1 VIKIFDLIEKAKTEG
16 YNEANAE
23 AKACQD
29 IILSLIAKSH
39 FNGNI
44 TVKGGVVMRS
54 ISGNARRATQ
64 DIDLDF
70 IRYPLND
77 NAIISFIER
86 LNSVGEV
93 SIKIIGSIEEL
104 KQQDYHGKRINIE
117 IVDDEN
123 ITLKT
128 KIDLGVHKK
137 LDIVQEEYC
146 FDLSMDDD
154 RVCLL
159 INSKEQMLTEK
170 LRSILKF
177 GPFSTRYKDV
187 FDICYLSEL
196 IDPQRLKICFQYYI
210 YNDEGMRENNL
221 DDVIKRV
228 EKTFS
233 DKNYMK
239 NLKGSKKNWLD
250 KNFSEVINS
259 ITDFLRKLNNSI

>member
-1 VIKIFDLIEKAKTEG
+1 MIKIFDLIEKAKTEG

-54 ISGNARRATQ
+54 ISGNSRRATQ

-77 NAIISFIER
+77 NAIISFVER

-93 SIKIIGSIEEL
+93 SIKIIGHIEEL

-117 IVDDEN
+117 ITDNEN
-123 ITLKT
+123 ISLKT

-137 LDIVQEEYC
+137 LDIIQEEYC
-146 FDLSMDDD
+146 F
-154 RVCLL
+154 
-159 INSKEQMLTEK
+159 E
-170 LRSILKF
+170 
-177 GPFSTRYKDV
+177 
-187 FDICYLSEL
+187 
-196 IDPQRLKICFQYYI
+196 YYI
-210 YNDEGMRENNL
+210 YSDEGMKENSL

-228 EKTFS
+228 EKTLS
-233 DKNYMK
+233 NKNYIK

-259 ITDFLRKLNNSI
+259 MTDFLRKLNNSI

>member
-1 VIKIFDLIEKAKTEG
+1 MIKISDLIEKAKKEG

-23 AKACQD
+23 SKACQD

-54 ISGNARRATQ
+54 ISGNSRRATQ

-77 NAIISFIER
+77 NAIISFVER

-93 SIKIIGSIEEL
+93 SIKIIGHIEEL

-117 IVDDEN
+117 ITDNEN
-123 ITLKT
+123 ISLKT

-137 LDIVQEEYC
+137 LDIIQEEYC
-146 FDLSMDDD
+146 FDLGMDDEG
-154 RVCLL
+154 VSLL

-177 GPFSTRYKDV
+177 GSFSTRYKDV

-196 IDPQRLKICFQYYI
+196 VDPQKLKICFEYYI
-210 YNDEGMRENNL
+210 YRDEGMKENSL

-228 EKTFS
+228 EKTFGN
-233 DKNYMK
+233 KNYIK
-239 NLKGSKKNWLD
+239 NLKNSKKNWLD
-250 KNFSEVINS
+250 KDFSEVINN
-259 ITDFLRKLNNSI
+259 IIDFLKKLNNSI